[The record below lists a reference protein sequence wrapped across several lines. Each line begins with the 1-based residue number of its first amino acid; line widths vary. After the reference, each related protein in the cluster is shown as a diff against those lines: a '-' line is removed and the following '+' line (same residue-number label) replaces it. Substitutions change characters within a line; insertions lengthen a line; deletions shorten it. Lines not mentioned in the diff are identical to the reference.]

1 MLWMKHLQKQHAMM
15 MSVQKKTIVNTKY
28 FVISKILH
36 TFDALFER
44 LAFVL

>member
-15 MSVQKKTIVNTKY
+15 MSVPKKTIINTKY

-36 TFDALFER
+36 IFASLFER
-44 LAFVL
+44 LALVL